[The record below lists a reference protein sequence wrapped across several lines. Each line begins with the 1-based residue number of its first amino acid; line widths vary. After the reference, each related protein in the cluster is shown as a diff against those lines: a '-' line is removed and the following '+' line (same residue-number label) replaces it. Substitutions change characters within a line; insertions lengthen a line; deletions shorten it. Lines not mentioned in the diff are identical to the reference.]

1 MNQSFSTRRFFFFPF
16 LMFVFLLTV
25 SPAPAVQTPPD
36 GGCFV
41 YPSPASGNLAWVV
54 YNLPES
60 GTAAISIYNEAG
72 DLITF
77 EQASNSSGTQQTAFD
92 LTHYQSGVYICRV
105 VLTLDSGGV
114 QALKIF
120 KFIVIK

>member
-1 MNQSFSTRRFFFFPF
+1 MNQHFPIKHFSRFLILITALF
-16 LMFVFLLTV
+16 LAV
-25 SPAPAVQTPPD
+25 SPVPAVQTPPD

-54 YNLPES
+54 YNLSDS
-60 GTAAISIYNEAG
+60 GTAAIYIYNEAG
-72 DLITF
+72 DLITQ
-77 EQASNSSGTQQTAFD
+77 EQASNSSGLQQTPFD

-105 VLTLDSGGV
+105 VLTLDSGGT
-114 QALKIF
+114 QALKLF